1 MKRKIALTLTAIS
14 VLAGASTVFAS
25 DALTKAYSDAK
36 KTDLSGLTA
45 KYTDSGDNDN
55 IHAVPAGFDFKSGV
69 VSGKTGDF
77 DGDGEDELL
86 TVYAENTDKEDLLYV
101 QMYEEKD
108 GKAELAAT
116 SDKITNFLW
125 GEKGGGCVFVKKVDG
140 KNRIFMQYTG
150 EINSYGDGA
159 DVQIKGFD
167 YDGSKFDVV
176 LDVKTGGSA
185 ADFEEKEA
193 EEFKA
198 AGLND
203 TFDSFVLDEEK
214 AYHFNPYYDG
224 LNIGALEKDKEMI
237 TDISV
242 TTNIFDIYDKID
254 WEKAEERLEAAEK
267 DGKMTITVKT
277 SSEVETAAEEEK
289 PEVTETKDPN
299 KIEVFLN
306 GKKMTFD
313 SEPYIENGTT
323 RVPMRAIFEGL
334 GAKVDWN
341 SEDKI
346 VTAEKDGVEIKL
358 TIGEETALVNGE
370 ENKLL
375 VPAEIK
381 NSRTMVPLRFVSEAL
396 GAKVDW
402 DGETKTITIT
412 SEAADN
418 KEEKPLARD
427 EERLV
432 EKDEGKPSVY
442 EQNVEKYSSVISKL
456 KDNDVYAFAAIS
468 EDKDILLV
476 AKSSYDDLN
485 GHNAA
490 IEAAAYADDKDGE
503 IKEIGSVKCGGT
515 AYPLAVKDGSLFY
528 AGGHWIAKAVYN
540 EKSNSLTE
548 TEKATVTFDKDG
560 KETYTYVSA
569 DEDLDGK
576 EAENKFTELF
586 GEYDKAVIIDFKS
599 AE

>member
-1 MKRKIALTLTAIS
+1 
-14 VLAGASTVFAS
+14 
-25 DALTKAYSDAK
+25 
-36 KTDLSGLTA
+36 
-45 KYTDSGDNDN
+45 
-55 IHAVPAGFDFKSGV
+55 
-69 VSGKTGDF
+69 
-77 DGDGEDELL
+77 
-86 TVYAENTDKEDLLYV
+86 
-101 QMYEEKD
+101 
-108 GKAELAAT
+108 
-116 SDKITNFLW
+116 
-125 GEKGGGCVFVKKVDG
+125 
-140 KNRIFMQYTG
+140 
-150 EINSYGDGA
+150 
-159 DVQIKGFD
+159 
-167 YDGSKFDVV
+167 
-176 LDVKTGGSA
+176 
-185 ADFEEKEA
+185 
-193 EEFKA
+193 
-198 AGLND
+198 
-203 TFDSFVLDEEK
+203 
-214 AYHFNPYYDG
+214 
-224 LNIGALEKDKEMI
+224 
-237 TDISV
+237 
-242 TTNIFDIYDKID
+242 
-254 WEKAEERLEAAEK
+254 
-267 DGKMTITVKT
+267 
-277 SSEVETAAEEEK
+277 
-289 PEVTETKDPN
+289 
-299 KIEVFLN
+299 
-306 GKKMTFD
+306 
-313 SEPYIENGTT
+313 
-323 RVPMRAIFEGL
+323 
-334 GAKVDWN
+334 
-341 SEDKI
+341 
-346 VTAEKDGVEIKL
+346 EIKL

-412 SEAADN
+412 NEEVPAAV
-418 KEEKPLARD
+418 KEEEKPA
-427 EERLV
+427 
-432 EKDEGKPSVY
+432 EKDEEQPSVY

-456 KDNDVYAFAAIS
+456 KDKDVYAFAAIS

-576 EAENKFTELF
+576 EAEDKFTELF

>member
-25 DALTKAYSDAK
+25 DALTKAYSDSK

-55 IHAVPAGFDFKSGV
+55 IHAVPAGFDFESGV

-77 DGDGEDELL
+77 DGDGEEELL

-198 AGLND
+198 AGLNG

-237 TDISV
+237 TDITV

-254 WEKAEERLEAAEK
+254 WEKEEERLEAAEK
-267 DGKMTITVKT
+267 DGKMTITLKT
-277 SSEVETAAEEEK
+277 SSEVKAAAEEEK

-306 GKKMTFD
+306 GEKMTFD

-334 GAKVDWN
+334 GAKVDWDN
-341 SEDKI
+341 DKKL
-346 VTAEKDGVEIKL
+346 VTAEKGGVEIKL

-412 SEAADN
+412 NEEAPAVADE
-418 KEEKPLARD
+418 EEKPAEKG
-427 EERLV
+427 EE
-432 EKDEGKPSVY
+432 KPSVY
-442 EQNVEKYSSVISKL
+442 EQNVDKYSSVISKL
-456 KDNDVYAFAAIS
+456 KDKDAFAFAAVS

-476 AKSSYDDLN
+476 AENVYDDLN

-490 IEAAAYADDKDGE
+490 IEATAYADGKDGKIE
-503 IKEIGSVKCGGT
+503 EIGSVECGGT
-515 AYPLAVKDGSLFY
+515 AYPLAVKDGALFY
-528 AGGHWIAKAVYN
+528 AGGHWIAKAVYD
-540 EKSNSLTE
+540 EKSNTLTE
-548 TEKATVTFDKDG
+548 TEKATVSFDKDEN
-560 KETYTYVSA
+560 ETYTYVS
-569 DEDLDGK
+569 EDKELEGK
-576 EAENKFTELF
+576 EAEDKFTELF
-586 GEYDKAVIIDFKS
+586 AEYDKAVIIDFKS